1 MGQQCNESGGR
12 VVVATGSV
20 LMSGVAAFRYF
31 DDSLRS
37 FSRGNVEEVV
47 VDFSECIY
55 IDSHAIA
62 LIISA
67 SRRLR
72 LSGAKLVIQNANQEI
87 SELLHAIQIDRII
100 EFV

>member
-1 MGQQCNESGGR
+1 MGQRCSESGSR

-20 LMSGVAAFRYF
+20 LMSGVAVFRSF
-31 DDSLRS
+31 EDSLRS
-37 FSRGNVEEVV
+37 LSRGNVKEVV

-72 LSGAKLVIQNANQEI
+72 ISGARLVIQNANQEI